1 MMVNIHHCNSPS
13 LKHQPA
19 FPPKLCYLKQ
29 FSRGKKRRGKKKE
42 NKKEGVLLSALT
54 LASALKSAI

>member
-29 FSRGKKRRGKKKE
+29 SGRGKKRREKKKKKK
-42 NKKEGVLLSALT
+42 NKGGSAVIST
-54 LASALKSAI
+54 DSG